1 MDNNLKR
8 NHQFPPTTK
17 VSGFPLDNSREI
29 KKVAVVVGH
38 TAGSKG
44 AKSPYLPD
52 EYDFNLEVANKLK
65 KHNCNYDVYTHRTY
79 SVGYY
84 NMWKETAN
92 KINSKDYDLVIE
104 LHYNAASPKA
114 HGTETL
120 YYFNSKKGKAY
131 AQIFSETISED
142 FGTKLRGIQ
151 GAKPLVNKND
161 RGFYAV
167 YLPKPPALIVEPFF
181 GSNEEESVLFKD
193 TDKYAES
200 LHKAI
205 QKCLFFEL

>member
-1 MDNNLKR
+1 MGNNK
-8 NHQFPPTTK
+8 
-17 VSGFPLDNSREI
+17 I

-44 AKSPYLPD
+44 AQSPYLPA
-52 EYDFNLEVANKLK
+52 EYDYNIEVANKLK
-65 KHNCNYDVYTHRTY
+65 QYGCNYDVFTHRTY

-84 NMWKETAN
+84 NMWRETAS
-92 KINSKDYDLVIE
+92 KINSQDYDLVIE
-104 LHYNAASPKA
+104 LHYNTASPTA

-120 YYFNSKKGKAY
+120 HYFNSKKGKQY
-131 AQIFSETISED
+131 AQIFSQQISED

-205 QKCLFFEL
+205 QKCLFFEV

>member
-1 MDNNLKR
+1 MGNNK
-8 NHQFPPTTK
+8 
-17 VSGFPLDNSREI
+17 I
-29 KKVAVVVGH
+29 KKVAIVVGH
-38 TAGSKG
+38 TAWSKG
-44 AKSPYLPD
+44 AQSPYLPA
-52 EYDFNLEVANKLK
+52 EYDYNLEVANKLK
-65 KHNCNYDVYTHRTY
+65 QYGSNYDVFTHRTY

-84 NMWKETAN
+84 NMWRETAA
-92 KINSKDYDLVIE
+92 KINSQNYDLVIE
-104 LHYNAASPKA
+104 LHYNAASPVA

-120 YYFNSKKGKAY
+120 YYFNSKKGKQY
-131 AQIFSETISED
+131 AQIFSQQISED

-151 GAKPLVNKND
+151 GVKPLVNKND

-205 QKCLFFEL
+205 QKCLFFDA